1 MKKTGSNGCLT
12 DDNLMLLFYYENRKS
27 KDFILQYH
35 LIFFLKE
42 WMKLAYE
49 KFRQKIVGLQSDWA
63 TFKVDF
69 LDRDSFKDFFDYIS
83 RDVQNYPEI
92 CVTGYFS
99 EVSRKMFENF
109 IRLGLN
115 VRLICQ
121 EFPPKLSKR
130 DRNNLEVLKKLVD
143 SGAKIKVNNR
153 LHARFFLAYKPEPEL
168 RGLLVI
174 GSFDFNTE
182 CIGQE
187 RYDAG
192 IKTRNPDLVK
202 SAVEL
207 FEQIW
212 TETKS
217 IPLKDFMEKGK
228 H

>member
-1 MKKTGSNGCLT
+1 
-12 DDNLMLLFYYENRKS
+12 
-27 KDFILQYH
+27 
-35 LIFFLKE
+35 
-42 WMKLAYE
+42 MKLAYE
-49 KFRQKIVGLQSDWA
+49 KFRQKIIDLQSDWA
-63 TFKVDF
+63 TFKVEF
-69 LDRDSFKDFFDYIS
+69 LDRHSFKDFFDYLS
-83 RDVQNYPEI
+83 RDIQNYPEI

-99 EVSRKMFENF
+99 EVSRELFENF

-121 EFPPKLSKR
+121 EFPSKLSKR
-130 DRNNLEVLKKLVD
+130 DRKNLEVLKKLVY

-153 LHARFFLAYKPEPEL
+153 LHARFFLAYKPEPAEL

-182 CIGQE
+182 CIGKE

-192 IKTRNPDLVK
+192 IKTRHPDLVK

-212 TETKS
+212 NESES
-217 IPLKDFMEKGK
+217 IPLKDFMKKGK
-228 H
+228 D